1 MSQVRKSVLC
11 VVGTR
16 PEAIKLAP
24 VVRALR
30 RAEWVDVRLLVS
42 GQHRDMVG
50 PILDFFELTPDV
62 ELPPL
67 EPGTSPADA
76 LAQLTVIL
84 RNCLATL
91 RPDVVLA
98 QGDTTTVAAAA
109 LASTGEGIPLGHVEA
124 GLRTYDLQAPFPE
137 ELNRRL
143 ASRLARWHFAPTP
156 AAAYNL
162 LREDVAADAVTVV
175 GNTVIDAL
183 LWAERRRM
191 PLAAPL
197 DPGRRL
203 ILVTAHRRENFG
215 RPLENICRAVGD
227 VVAAR
232 DDVEVLWPV
241 HPNPAVGPTVRRLLE
256 GRPRIHLC
264 EPLSY
269 PSFVTALGRAHV
281 VLSDSG
287 GIQEEASTLGRP
299 VLVLRNSTE
308 RPEAVEAGSARLVGT
323 ERERIVF
330 ETRRLLDDAPW
341 YRSMSR
347 RSVLFG
353 DGRAAQR
360 IVAALARHFQVEV
373 TPSTTDRVAVQAA

>member
-1 MSQVRKSVLC
+1 
-11 VVGTR
+11 
-16 PEAIKLAP
+16 
-24 VVRALR
+24 
-30 RAEWVDVRLLVS
+30 
-42 GQHRDMVG
+42 
-50 PILDFFELTPDV
+50 
-62 ELPPL
+62 L

-84 RNCLATL
+84 RACLATL

-109 LASTGEGIPLGHVEA
+109 LASAGEGIPLGHVEA

-143 ASRLARWHFAPTP
+143 ASRLAKWHFAPTP
-156 AAAYNL
+156 SAAYNL
-162 LREDVAADAVTVV
+162 LREDIAADTVTVV

-183 LWAERRRM
+183 VWAERRRT

-215 RPLENICRAVGD
+215 LPLENVCRAVGD

-308 RPEAVEAGSARLVGT
+308 RPEAVEAGLARLVGT

-360 IVAALARHFQVEV
+360 IVAALARHFSAAASPQDQQDVERAV
-373 TPSTTDRVAVQAA
+373 VQAA

>member
-16 PEAIKLAP
+16 PEAIKMAP

-30 RAEWVDVRLLVS
+30 RAPWFDVRLLVS

-50 PILDFFELTPDV
+50 PILDFFELAPDV

-98 QGDTTTVAAAA
+98 QGDTTTAAATA
-109 LASTGEGIPLGHVEA
+109 LASAGEGVPLGHVEA

-143 ASRLARWHFAPTP
+143 AGRLATWHFAPTP

-162 LREDVAADAVTVV
+162 LRENVAADAVTVV

-183 LWAERRRM
+183 VWADRRRT
-191 PLAAPL
+191 PLDVPL
-197 DPGRRL
+197 DPQRKL

-215 RPLENICRAVGD
+215 RPLENICRAVAD
-227 VVAAR
+227 VVAAY
-232 DDVEVLWPV
+232 DGVEVLWPV
-241 HPNPAVGPTVRRLLE
+241 HPNPAVGPTVRGLLAD
-256 GRPRIHLC
+256 RPRIHLC
-264 EPLSY
+264 EPLTY

-308 RPEAVEAGSARLVGT
+308 RPEAVEAGRSRLVGT
-323 ERERIVF
+323 ECERILL

-347 RSVLFG
+347 RSTLFG
-353 DGRAAQR
+353 DGRAALR
-360 IVAALARHFQVEV
+360 IVAALTRHFRAAAVSKIVEHAFV
-373 TPSTTDRVAVQAA
+373 HAA